1 MNLSVNRENFNT
13 LGEREIANFIEQA
26 KDLIILAIPSMTNII
41 ADSLLNSHVNNL
53 QIIISNLAN
62 ARNKKSET
70 ASHQF
75 KLSFSNDIFSNSVTV
90 SRKFMLNV
98 WDNILSRRGTK

>member
-41 ADSLLNSHVNNL
+41 ADSLLNSHVN
-53 QIIISNLAN
+53 
-62 ARNKKSET
+62 R
-70 ASHQF
+70 
-75 KLSFSNDIFSNSVTV
+75 
-90 SRKFMLNV
+90 
-98 WDNILSRRGTK
+98 